1 MLVDEK
7 LEEQS
12 CLLAHI
18 PIETL
23 VNLKNEL
30 VMSLSLSGIVNSDT
44 YFLISC
50 DLEEIWDTSV
60 DGLNLFHVVFGLR
73 SGNVIWIGSLKK
85 SLAHLA
91 HELFV
96 RARCVDC
103 IGWLKYVLHGK
114 KLVMSV

>member
-1 MLVDEK
+1 MLIDEK
-7 LEEQS
+7 FEEQS

-18 PIETL
+18 PIKAL

-30 VMSLSLSGIVNSDT
+30 VMSLSLSGIVNSYT
-44 YFLISC
+44 YFLIGG
-50 DLEEIWDTSV
+50 DLEEIWNTSV

-73 SGNVIWIGSLKK
+73 SGNVIWVGSLKK
-85 SLAHLA
+85 SLAHLV

-96 RARCVDC
+96 RAWCVDC
-103 IGWLKYVLHGK
+103 VGWLKYVLHGK